1 MYRFKILLFYVLC
14 ILYRLGMKSLA
25 INISRFNLVAFQ
37 NVDENAFIKSSKLNK
52 SYIQNDPHFSENEML
67 KWHKDTKFSVRD
79 MPLFY
84 FSLKKLREVACS
96 FFKTKF

>member
-37 NVDENAFIKSSKLNK
+37 NVDENAFIITSKLNK